1 MEKMVQSEDG
11 VTIHYQVSD
20 TKPIALVFVHGWLG
34 NAGWWNIQRDYFQ
47 ENYTVVQ
54 IDLPG
59 REKSGKER
67 VNWTS
72 TQYAKDIRAV
82 VEQLASE
89 EIVLVGHSMSGPYT
103 LEASLLIPRVKLVV
117 LVDTVKDPDKFMNYQ
132 QANELLF
139 ASYRKD
145 FKNAVQNFLPNF
157 LFAKTTPV
165 TIREQLQ
172 KEFLANDVEFAIASL
187 EPLYKMDLQNIAKQV
202 RVPVR
207 AINSDYMPTNA
218 DSIRK
223 YISDFAYVTISGTG
237 HYPMLE
243 DPDAFNHALED
254 ILQKAVI

>member
-1 MEKMVQSEDG
+1 MEKYVQSEDG
-11 VTIHYQVSD
+11 VTLHYQVSD

-34 NAGWWNIQRDYFQ
+34 NAGWWNRQRDYFQ
-47 ENYTVVQ
+47 ENYTIVQ

-59 REKSGKER
+59 RGKSGKER

-72 TQYAKDIRAV
+72 TQYAKDIQAV
-82 VEQLASE
+82 VGQLASE

-103 LEASLLIPRVKLVV
+103 LEASLLIPRVNLVV
-117 LVDTVKDPDKFMNYQ
+117 LVDTVKDLDMVMNYE

-139 ASYRKD
+139 TSYRKD
-145 FKNAVQNFLPNF
+145 FKYAVQNFLPNY

-165 TIREQLQ
+165 AIREQLE

-187 EPLYKMDLQNIAKQV
+187 EPLYKMDLQSIAQQV
-202 RVPVR
+202 QVPVR
-207 AINSDYMPTNA
+207 AINSDYTATKP

-223 YISDFAYVTISGTG
+223 YITDFAYLTISGTG

-243 DPDAFNHALED
+243 KPDAFNRALAE
-254 ILQKAVI
+254 ILQEAGC